1 MTLPLLS
8 ASVSRGLV
16 INGFGVNPAEV
27 ITMSKALPGT
37 ATKMTTMTTT
47 WNTEKYFSGLSR
59 IRFKNNLR

>member
-8 ASVSRGLV
+8 ASVSSGLA
-16 INGFGVNPAEV
+16 INLFGVNPAKGRA
-27 ITMSKALPGT
+27 MSKALPGT
-37 ATKMTTMTTT
+37 ATKMTMVTT